1 MNTHSDN
8 RSEDLLDLGAVIE
21 ETKGSSNHDI
31 QDDGQVGANRKFPL
45 TGMLTAD

>member
-1 MNTHSDN
+1 MDKQIET
-8 RSEDLLDLGAVIE
+8 EDLIDLGAVAD

-31 QDDGQVGANRKFPL
+31 QDDGQVGANQKFPL

>member
-1 MNTHSDN
+1 MNTHIDT
-8 RSEDLLDLGAVIE
+8 RSQDLIDLGAVVE

-31 QDDGQVGANRKFPL
+31 QDDGQAGVNHKFPL